1 MTQDQIEKLA
11 QIGADVACFRD
22 FVPEMTRR
30 IKALEQEFKELR
42 QKGEDSGRANRGS
55 SEAEVV
61 SRLSR

>member
-1 MTQDQIEKLA
+1 MTRDQIENLA

-42 QKGEDSGRANRGS
+42 QKVKTQDALI
-55 SEAEVV
+55 EA
-61 SRLSR
+61 LQKLK